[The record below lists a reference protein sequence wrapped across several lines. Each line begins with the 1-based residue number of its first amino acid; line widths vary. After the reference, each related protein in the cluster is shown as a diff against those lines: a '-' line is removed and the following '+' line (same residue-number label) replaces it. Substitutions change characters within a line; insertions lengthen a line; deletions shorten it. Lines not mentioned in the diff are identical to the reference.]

1 MSIFAGGVKF
11 KDVTSAEQPSE
22 AIEKGK
28 VLINT
33 DTGKMY
39 LDKVSETTR
48 MELIPSDGSLST
60 TSTNPIQNQAITNSI
75 INTLE
80 DVLATTVDSVPCG
93 TQPLKLLSTI
103 LSFSI
108 VTGDWSG
115 SAGNYTATKTWTGL
129 KTTHILNSWM
139 QSADPVNT
147 QPTATEIANEAL
159 YQYAVASATDTIK
172 FRATSVPSAT
182 IVIRAQIV
190 GI

>member
-1 MSIFAGGVKF
+1 MAIFTEGMKF

-39 LDKVSETTR
+39 LDKVSGTTR
-48 MELIPSDGSLST
+48 MELIPSDDTLST
-60 TSTNPIQNQAITNSI
+60 TSTNPIQNQALTNSI

-80 DVLATTVDSVPCG
+80 DVLATTVNSVPCG
-93 TQPLKLLSTI
+93 TQPLKLVTTVK
-103 LSFSI
+103 SFSLA
-108 VTGDWSG
+108 TGDWTG
-115 SAGNYTATKTWTGL
+115 NTGNYTATKTWTGL
-129 KTTHILNSWM
+129 KTTHVLISWM
-139 QSADPVNT
+139 QSADPANT

-159 YQYAVASATDTIK
+159 YQYAVPSATDTIK
-172 FRATSVPSAT
+172 FRATAVPSAT
-182 IVIRAQIV
+182 IVIRAEIV